1 MSDFQIDLLV
11 ADAAC
16 AQHYQT
22 ALLDPADCARV
33 CAAPALE
40 MRTDWQV
47 SRFLKQQAEAPV
59 LSLSHSRGAALLAA
73 GAYPLPLGVDIEFLR
88 PRGFAALADLSCS
101 AEERQWLAAR
111 GWRAADYYRLWCI
124 KEALIKAAGLDFPAD
139 LPHTG
144 VCRQGNHAKLHIRG
158 QSGWQGFAGLCG
170 GLCGGWALA
179 CVWPDW
185 ASPQMRWQY
194 FGTLAQPQHTVCKVW
209 HFSPE

>member
-1 MSDFQIDLLV
+1 MSDLHIDLLI
-11 ADAAC
+11 ADAVC
-16 AQHYQT
+16 APDYQA
-22 ALLDPADCARV
+22 ALLDQADRARV
-33 CAAPALE
+33 SAAPALA

-47 SRFLKQQAEAPV
+47 SRFLKQQTKAPV
-59 LSLSHSRGAALLAA
+59 LSLSHSHGAALLAA
-73 GAYPLPLGVDIEFLR
+73 GAYPLPLGVDIEWLR
-88 PRGFAALADLSCS
+88 PRDFSALADLSCS

-111 GWRAADYYRLWCI
+111 GWRAADYYRLWCT

-139 LPHTG
+139 LPHAG
-144 VCRQGNHAKLHIRG
+144 VCRQGGHTKLHIGG
-158 QSGWQGFAGLCG
+158 QSGWQGFA

>member
-1 MSDFQIDLLV
+1 MSDLHIDLLI
-11 ADAAC
+11 ADAVC
-16 AQHYQT
+16 APDYQA
-22 ALLDPADCARV
+22 ALLDQADRARV
-33 CAAPALE
+33 SAAPALA

-47 SRFLKQQAEAPV
+47 SRFLKQQTKAPV
-59 LSLSHSRGAALLAA
+59 LSLSHSHGAALLAA
-73 GAYPLPLGVDIEFLR
+73 GAYPLPLGVDIEWLR
-88 PRGFAALADLSCS
+88 PRDFSALADLSCS

-111 GWRAADYYRLWCI
+111 GWRAADYYRLWCT

-139 LPHTG
+139 LPHAG
-144 VCRQGNHAKLHIRG
+144 VYRQGGYAKLHIGG
-158 QSGWQGFAGLCG
+158 QSGWQGFA

>member
-1 MSDFQIDLLV
+1 MSDLHIDLLI
-11 ADAAC
+11 ADAVC
-16 AQHYQT
+16 APDYQA
-22 ALLDPADCARV
+22 ALLDQADRARV
-33 CAAPALE
+33 SAAPALA

-47 SRFLKQQAEAPV
+47 SRFLKQQTKAPV
-59 LSLSHSRGAALLAA
+59 LSLSHSHGAALLAA
-73 GAYPLPLGVDIEFLR
+73 GAYPLPLGVDIEWLR
-88 PRGFAALADLSCS
+88 PRDFSALADLSCS

-139 LPHTG
+139 LPHAG
-144 VCRQGNHAKLHIRG
+144 VYRQGGYAKLHIGG
-158 QSGWQGFAGLCG
+158 QSGWQGFA

-194 FGTLAQPQHTVCKVW
+194 FGTLAQPQHAVCEVW

>member
-1 MSDFQIDLLV
+1 MSDFQIDLLI
-11 ADAAC
+11 ADAVC
-16 AQHYQT
+16 APDYQA
-22 ALLDPADCARV
+22 ALLDQADRARV
-33 CAAPALE
+33 SAAPALA

-47 SRFLKQQAEAPV
+47 SRFLKQQTKAPV
-59 LSLSHSRGAALLAA
+59 LSLSHSHGAALLAA
-73 GAYPLPLGVDIEFLR
+73 GAYPLPLGVDIEWLR
-88 PRGFAALADLSCS
+88 PRDFSALADLSCS

-111 GWRAADYYRLWCI
+111 GWRAADYYRLWCT

-139 LPHTG
+139 LPHAG
-144 VCRQGNHAKLHIRG
+144 VYRQGGYAKLHIGG
-158 QSGWQGFAGLCG
+158 QSGWQGFA